1 MLFGTNET
9 LAVTV
14 LLLFTT
20 MLLSVTMVEGQSLQ
34 EKHGSLRQ
42 PEKGKEKKKEKDHI
56 VNDGCESAQCW
67 DNTICEWIS
76 SCDVVGECGEYNE
89 FCLKKRKLAV
99 A

>member
-20 MLLSVTMVEGQSLQ
+20 MLLSVTMAEGQSLQ

-76 SCDVVGECGEYNE
+76 SCDVVGECGEYEYNE
-89 FCLKKRKLAV
+89 LC
-99 A
+99 